1 MSWILADPTLNNS
14 DAILNGTVVSAEK
27 DKWTLTDHH
36 LQYAHM
42 VHALFLSLT
51 ILQGS
56 DNLTYSV
63 FDKGY
68 IIIRPSPLVARISG
82 ETEITRGNKQII
94 TLNGSQ
100 SYDPHVGHGARETLK
115 FFWLCKRS
123 DEILPNENPNDI
135 QIAPIL
141 LNHSGESQGGC
152 FGTGIGRLEFK
163 EPIIT
168 LNASVIDNTS
178 ETYVFKLIVTKDAR
192 WSSDSKK
199 VHVIEGSPPE
209 VSFLFVLGDR
219 LCVNPSAPLTIS
231 AEYPGYSCD
240 SQVQFEWILY
250 QEDRNLTWT
259 QISSTPQRSNV
270 FSVGPNSLK
279 DNMKYRLQLTV
290 TPKDEASSKTVQIFR
305 TAVLPWNG
313 SCVITPETGE
323 AVYTSFQLHC
333 FEWFPL
339 DELITYDVQVI
350 GEGNI
355 HHTLYH
361 GLNARQ
367 QLVLPQG
374 NYSSGYESKV
384 KVFVSRSNGATSEV
398 DITIKVTP
406 PQPRVQQD
414 LFELLGKSPT
424 FFEQFIFEEDTHKAW
439 QLMAAILLTLEKQE
453 LVATRGFSNSAAPS
467 QMKSALRDIVLKRF
481 QFTEID
487 LSSIVSMSAF
497 LASAGKN
504 VTELSPLAKDVLL
517 DALENISSLL
527 LSKAKNMNAEEERF
541 IFQGVSNLLF
551 GTVELMMASAD
562 AAAFSVN
569 SQTLSPE
576 QLKAKDTV
584 LKSMDITRTLLTTMA
599 VRLAVSQS
607 PKRMQVPGMNILVG
621 RESPCGLQER
631 TLSVSRNEGFR
642 LPQNMNSAFANHR
655 VEWAEYQ
662 MIKTSFN
669 PYRWHESYREIK
681 SEVLSLEF
689 TSDTGALPVG
699 GGDVDIDIKIPL
711 NPPGNSSY
719 DNNYFLRP
727 QIMRYHTIELADNSD
742 SMILEVQPTNESLLM
757 VVYVKLGERPTVSSY
772 SHIST
777 VPDYSSCSWDNVNGR
792 WKSRCSRS
800 PYQVMSTEHFN
811 QTGLYY
817 VGILYVEST
826 HDQLNRTRTRRSCLG
841 KKREKRDCVEPKP
854 PPVSGINYNRT
865 LIYNPFTD
873 QNYTITVRKYRC
885 YYFALTQDQW
895 SKEGCKVGDVTDDQ
909 LLHCRCNHLTGF
921 GGGFV
926 VAPIPIDIDKV
937 LTEFT
942 RLEETENYV
951 VLATVCSI
959 FGVYALVMIWAR
971 KADLKDE
978 RKLGPT
984 VHVKP
989 TENGTY
995 KYEFTVVTGVWRNPS
1010 TTANVFVKIFGT
1022 DGILE
1027 SVNLTASAPPGRRL
1041 FARGNIDK
1049 FVFHLEHSLGI
1060 VVKIELWHD
1069 NSGKNSSWFLDQVR
1083 LTDMETIQKW
1093 DFFHHNWLAL
1103 HKGTGSLKATIKS
1116 ADPGNEGRSFKTLF
1130 HTVFLGYLAEHH
1142 LWASVITRPPR
1153 NQFTRVQ
1160 RTSCCLCL
1168 LYLAMVCNAVFY
1180 HVTRVPYES
1189 IQIGPLQMSLRQLV
1203 IGIQSSLIIAP
1214 LSLIITALFR
1224 YRKMERPKQRVV
1236 YETGENSNVDP
1247 IEKTGLRW
1255 CLLPHSFLF
1264 LAWLLCLSATF
1275 VSATITVFYSLQ
1287 WGKQTADRW
1296 LASVVVSSVQDVFVW
1311 QPTKVIIFALLLIL
1325 IFDRPKRS
1333 CKTGDRN
1340 KPPLNKG
1347 MKERQAFELR
1357 KEKFFGL
1364 VRHFVMFLVFYLL
1377 LMIVAY
1383 GDKDHHRYLMT
1394 RGTWDGFTF
1403 FYKVNTGEKM
1413 WTYMLGKFIH
1423 DSYAGEWYNG
1433 QVEHT
1438 PEYIGNKVSM
1448 LIGMPRLRQLRI
1460 KEDSCQVAEGVET
1473 IIDKCY
1479 DFYSAPEEDKTRLYL
1494 PHWNHLSDSQT
1505 KWNNLSQL
1513 CPRPWRYST
1522 EEELNNF
1529 PSWAQH
1535 HIYGGGGYV
1544 LDLGYDKATAIRMM
1558 EGVKDK
1564 DWIDRRTRA
1573 ILLEF
1578 QVLNLNTNFMS
1589 IITYHYEVL
1598 PFGFGLTYE
1607 KITTMKLFS
1616 FQSMS
1621 YNFYLLCQL
1630 LFMLAVLLHTSILLV
1645 RLCRMGRA
1653 FFKQMWNWIDIAQ
1666 FASASL
1672 AIVFYVLKVKFM
1684 YDSVKKLL
1692 RNPFVTVSF
1701 QYAIFWTE
1709 MENTALAFALFIATF
1724 KILHFIRLSPHV
1736 QILAWTMMTAKNDI
1750 LSFSVLFGILF
1761 IAHGHFAFL
1770 VFGKSVYSFSSF
1782 FRSFAS
1788 EFELALGNTIHVSE
1802 LDDVNRVL
1810 GNLFT
1815 ASFMLALAVLLINIF
1830 VSILDFNL
1838 HNVKED
1844 EERLREAFG
1853 MGEFVKS
1860 LLFGKDNDKQN

>member
-1 MSWILADPTLNNS
+1 
-14 DAILNGTVVSAEK
+14 
-27 DKWTLTDHH
+27 
-36 LQYAHM
+36 M
-42 VHALFLSLT
+42 VHALFFSLT
-51 ILQGS
+51 IVQGS
-56 DNLTYSV
+56 NNLTHSV

-68 IIIRPSPLVARISG
+68 IIIRPSPLVATISG

-94 TLNGSQ
+94 TLNGSE
-100 SYDPHVGHGARETLK
+100 SYDPHLGHGALETLK
-115 FFWLCKRS
+115 FLWLCKRS
-123 DEILPNENPNDI
+123 DEEFPNGNSNDI
-135 QIAPIL
+135 QIAPIF
-141 LNHSGESQGGC
+141 LNDSGESHGGC
-152 FGTGIGRLEFK
+152 FGTGVGRLEFTG
-163 EPIIT
+163 PIIT
-168 LNASVIDNTS
+168 LNASAMNNRS
-178 ETYVFKLIVTKDAR
+178 ASYVFKLIVTKDAR

-219 LCVNPSAPLTIS
+219 LNINPSGPLTIS
-231 AEYPGYSCD
+231 ADYLGYSCGNH
-240 SQVQFEWILY
+240 VQFEWILY
-250 QEDRNLTWT
+250 QEDKNLTWI

-270 FSVGPNSLK
+270 FSVDPNILK
-279 DNMKYRLQLTV
+279 DNMKYRLELTV
-290 TPKDEASSKTVQIFR
+290 ILKDEAPSKTVQIFR
-305 TAVLPWNG
+305 TVVLPRDG

-323 AVYTSFQLHC
+323 AVYTLFQLQC
-333 FEWFPL
+333 FDWFPL
-339 DELITYDVQVI
+339 DELFTYDVHVI

-361 GLNARQ
+361 GQDANQ

-374 NYSSGYESKV
+374 NYSSGYESRV

-398 DITIKVTP
+398 DITVKVIP
-406 PQPRVQQD
+406 HQPRVQQD
-414 LFELLGKSPT
+414 LFELLGKSPI
-424 FFEQFIFEEDTHKAW
+424 FFEQFIFQEGTLKAW
-439 QLMAAILLTLEKQE
+439 QLMAAMLLTLEKQE
-453 LVATRGFSNSAAPS
+453 LVSKRSFYSSAAPS

-481 QFTEID
+481 QLTEID
-487 LSSIVSMSAF
+487 LSSIASMSAF

-504 VTELSPLAKDVLL
+504 VTELSPLAEDLL
-517 DALENISSLL
+517 LKVLENMSSLL
-527 LSKAKNMNAEEERF
+527 LSKAKNMNADDERF
-541 IFQGVSNLLF
+541 IFRGVSNLLF
-551 GTVELMMASAD
+551 GTVELMKVSAD
-562 AAAFSVN
+562 VAAFSGE

-584 LKSMDITRTLLTTMA
+584 LKSMDITRTLLTTVA
-599 VRLAVSQS
+599 VRSAVSQS
-607 PKRMQVPGMNILVG
+607 PKRLQVPGMNILVG
-621 RESPCGLQER
+621 RESSCGLQER
-631 TLSVSRNEGFR
+631 SLNVSGNEGFR
-642 LPQNMNSAFANHR
+642 LPQNMNSAFRNDR

-662 MIKTSFN
+662 MIKTNFN
-669 PYRWHESYREIK
+669 PYRWHESYRKIK

-689 TSDTGALPVG
+689 TNDTGALPVG
-699 GGDVDIDIKIPL
+699 GEDVDIVIKIPL
-711 NPPGNSSY
+711 NPSGNGLY
-719 DNNYFLRP
+719 DSNYFIRP
-727 QIMRYHTIELADNSD
+727 QIMRYHFIELADNSD

-772 SHIST
+772 SHMST
-777 VPDYSSCSWDNVNGR
+777 VPDYSSCSWDNVNGQQ
-792 WKSRCSRS
+792 KSRCSRS

-817 VGILYVEST
+817 VGILYVEDT
-826 HDQLNRTRTRRSCLG
+826 HLQLNRTRTRRSCLG
-841 KKREKRDCVEPKP
+841 KRRERRDCVEPKP
-854 PPVSGINYNRT
+854 PPVKGIEYNRT

-873 QNYTITVRKYRC
+873 QNYTIKVRKYSC
-885 YYFALTQDQW
+885 YYFDLTQDQW
-895 SKEGCKVGDVTDDQ
+895 SKEGCKVGDETNNQ

-926 VAPIPIDIDKV
+926 VAPNPIDFDKV

-959 FGVYALVMIWAR
+959 FGVYVLVMIWAR

-995 KYEFTVVTGVWRNPS
+995 KYEFTVVTGVWRNAG

-1027 SVNLTASAPPGRRL
+1027 SVNLTANAPPGRRL

-1049 FVFHLEHSLGI
+1049 FVFHLENSLGI

-1069 NSGKNSSWFLDQVR
+1069 NSGKNSCWFLDKVR
-1083 LTDMETIQKW
+1083 LADVVTNQKW

-1103 HKGTGSLKATIKS
+1103 HKGTGSLKASIKS

-1130 HTVFLGYLAEHH
+1130 HTVCSGDLAEHH

-1153 NQFTRVQ
+1153 NHFTRVQ

-1168 LYLAMVCNAVFY
+1168 LYLAMVCNAMFY
-1180 HVTRVPYES
+1180 QVTRVPDES

-1214 LSLIITALFR
+1214 LSLITTALFR
-1224 YRKMERPKQRVV
+1224 YRKMKRPKQRVV
-1236 YETGENSNVDP
+1236 NETEENYNPEPMD
-1247 IEKTGLRW
+1247 KTRFRW
-1255 CLLPHSFLF
+1255 CLLPRSFLF
-1264 LAWLLCLSATF
+1264 LAWFLCLSATF
-1275 VSATITVFYSLQ
+1275 VSATMTVFYSLQ

-1296 LASVVVSSVQDVFVW
+1296 LASVVVSCVQDVFVW
-1311 QPTKVIIFALLLIL
+1311 QPAKVIIFALLLIL
-1325 IFDRPKRS
+1325 IFNKPNLS
-1333 CKTGDRN
+1333 SKTGDRN
-1340 KPPLNKG
+1340 EQSLTKE
-1347 MKERQAFELR
+1347 MRERQAFELR
-1357 KEKFFGL
+1357 KEEFFGL
-1364 VRHFVMFLVFYLL
+1364 VRQFTAFMFFYLL

-1394 RGTWDGFTF
+1394 RGTRDGFTF

-1460 KEDSCQVAEGVET
+1460 KEDSCQVAEEVET

-1479 DFYSAPEEDKTRLYL
+1479 DFYSTPEEDTTRLYL
-1494 PHWNHLSDSQT
+1494 PHWIHLSDSQT

-1578 QVLNLNTNFMS
+1578 QVLNLNTNLMS
-1589 IITYHYEVL
+1589 IITYHYEAL

-1607 KITTMKLFS
+1607 KITTMKLFN

-1630 LFMLAVLLHTSILLV
+1630 LFMLAVLVYTSILLV
-1645 RLCRMGRA
+1645 RLCRMGSV
-1653 FFKQMWNWIDIAQ
+1653 FFKQIWNWIDIAQ

-1672 AIVFYVLKVKFM
+1672 AIAFYVLKVKFM
-1684 YDSVKKLL
+1684 YDSVKKLQ

-1701 QYAIFWTE
+1701 QYAIFWTD

-1736 QILAWTMMTAKNDI
+1736 QILAWTMISAKNDI
-1750 LSFSVLFGILF
+1750 LSFSFLFGILF

-1802 LDDVNRVL
+1802 LDDLNRVL

-1830 VSILDFNL
+1830 VSILDLNL
-1838 HNVKED
+1838 HNIKED

-1860 LLFGKDNDKQN
+1860 LLFGKDNNKQNLKDK